1 MNFNDLDKKHFE
13 EEIIKY
19 TLEDNSSDIHFSPGN
34 NISLRKIG
42 KIKKINEK
50 YILKEIDTKNIY
62 NILLTYL
69 NISSKNYIEETL
81 IKYSY
86 AGFAI
91 SINDLRFRV
100 NISIVGDGFYIV
112 FRNIKSVPPKIEE
125 LNFSIS
131 TLNALKYV
139 AELEEGLFLVVG
151 PTGSGKTTTLSSLID
166 FINNNFEKNIITL
179 EDPVEYIYKPEKCH
193 IVQRELGR
201 DFPLFVNGLT
211 SAMRE
216 DPDILLVGEIRD
228 EESLEM
234 ALRASETGHLVLAT
248 LHTDSAVSTIQRI
261 VSMSSNPIL
270 TRERLRNSL
279 KGSIAQRLIPYEKT
293 NNGEKLKSRLLLWE
307 ILVCSKDISNIIGD
321 GNDIQ
326 ITGLLDTKQ
335 HCQSYNKT
343 LLEYYNSNIVDKD
356 FILKHSKDKRS
367 LLSLL
372 EN

>member
-1 MNFNDLDKKHFE
+1 MDFNNLNKNNFE
-13 EEIIKY
+13 EEINNYI
-19 TLEDNSSDIHFSPGN
+19 LESNTSDIHFSPGD
-34 NISLRKIG
+34 NISLRNLG
-42 KIKKINEK
+42 KIQKINK
-50 YILKEIDTKNIY
+50 NYILSEIDTKNIY
-62 NILLTYL
+62 NILLSYL
-69 NISSKNYIEETL
+69 NISSKKHIEETL
-81 IKYSY
+81 TKYSY

-91 SINDLRFRV
+91 TIKNLRFRI
-100 NISIVGDGFYIV
+100 NISNVGDGFYIV
-112 FRNIKSVPPKIEE
+112 FRSIKSNPPKMEE
-125 LNFSIS
+125 LNFSLA

-139 AELEEGLFLVVG
+139 SDLDEGLFLVVG
-151 PTGSGKTTTLSSLID
+151 PTGSGKTTTLSSVID
-166 FINNNFEKNIITL
+166 YINKNSEKNIITL
-179 EDPVEYIYKPEKCH
+179 EDPIEYIYKPENCH

-201 DFPLFVNGLT
+201 DFPVFAYGLT

-228 EESLEM
+228 EESLEL

-261 VSMSSNPIL
+261 VSMSSNPKL
-270 TRERLRNSL
+270 TRDRLKSSL
-279 KGSIAQRLIPYEKT
+279 KGSIAQRLIPFQNKI
-293 NNGEKLKSRLLLWE
+293 NGENIKSRLLLWE

-326 ITGLLDTKQ
+326 ISGLLDTKQ

-343 LLEYYNSNIVDKD
+343 LLDYYKNGIVDKD

-367 LLSLL
+367 LLSML